1 MYEQVKTGPLYDKVV
16 QLMATYRSVA
26 ARMQNAKASTQ
37 GKLDRRLERL
47 AEQIGERLEELT
59 DMERLALEC
68 WQAGKTPGTFEIDH
82 AEITERPYVSIRK
95 ISRWTEVIDRAEERE
110 AKREAERS
118 TDNTSSGK
126 LKDFLK
132 TLEDDNDGF

>member
-1 MYEQVKTGPLYDKVV
+1 MYDQVETGPLYDKVA

-47 AEQIGERLEELT
+47 GEQIGERLEELT
-59 DMERLALEC
+59 DQERIALCC
-68 WQAGKTPGTFEIDH
+68 WQDGKTPGTFEIDH

-95 ISRWTEVIDRAEERE
+95 IERWTEEIDRKQERDVERE
-110 AKREAERS
+110 TADAG
-118 TDNTSSGK
+118 SGAK
-126 LKDFLK
+126 LKDYLAQ
-132 TLEDDNDGF
+132 LDADNDDF

>member
-1 MYEQVKTGPLYDKVV
+1 MYDQVETGPLYEQVA

-37 GKLDRRLERL
+37 GKLDRCLERL
-47 AEQIGERLEELT
+47 AEQISERLEELT
-59 DMERLALEC
+59 DQERIALCC
-68 WQAGKTPGTFEIDH
+68 WQAGKMPGTFEIDH

-110 AKREAERS
+110 AERS

-132 TLEDDNDGF
+132 TLEGDDDDF

>member
-1 MYEQVKTGPLYDKVV
+1 MYEQVKTGPLYDKVA

-47 AEQIGERLEELT
+47 AEQISERLEELT
-59 DMERLALEC
+59 DQERIALCC
-68 WQAGKTPGTFEIDH
+68 WQAGKMPGTFEIDH

-110 AKREAERS
+110 AERS

-132 TLEDDNDGF
+132 TLEGDDDDF